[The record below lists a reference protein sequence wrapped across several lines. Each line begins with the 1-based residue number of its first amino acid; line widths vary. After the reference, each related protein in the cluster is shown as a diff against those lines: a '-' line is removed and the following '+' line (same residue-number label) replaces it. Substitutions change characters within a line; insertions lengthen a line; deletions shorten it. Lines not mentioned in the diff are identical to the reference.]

1 MIEDRNTHPQPPDQ
15 DRALDQLLAS
25 LAPFAPG
32 QGFED
37 RVMARVRVGAVRAA
51 APAAT
56 PAVRRRRWPALVGPL
71 AGVAAASSTALTAW
85 ATLHFGAITAWTVT
99 SLAALAVPMWHA
111 ALAWLAVTGAS
122 VGSALLAA
130 AFTAGLGSWIWVA
143 AVLNLAVP
151 VSLFGL
157 FLVARPFSRKPSHV
171 VR

>member
-1 MIEDRNTHPQPPDQ
+1 MIEDRHTHPQPPDQ
-15 DRALDQLLAS
+15 DQALDQLLAS
-25 LAPFAPG
+25 LAQFGPG
-32 QGFED
+32 PGFED
-37 RVMARVRVGAVRAA
+37 RVMARVRVGAVRAV
-51 APAAT
+51 APAA
-56 PAVRRRRWPALVGPL
+56 PAVRRRRWPMLVGPV
-71 AGVAAASSTALTAW
+71 AGLAAASSTALTAW
-85 ATLHFGAITAWTVT
+85 AAFHFGAITAWTVT
-99 SLAALAVPMWHA
+99 TLAALAVPMWHA